1 VTLDQL
7 PLGQAAVVT
16 GVDKDALGD
25 VAARRLRAMGLD
37 VGASVELLHR
47 GVLWSRDPL
56 AIRLGRMT
64 LGLRSVQAAAISVEP
79 AA

>member
-1 VTLDQL
+1 MTLDQL

-16 GVDKDALGD
+16 GVDRDALGE

-64 LGLRSVQAAAISVEP
+64 LGLRSVQAAAISVE
-79 AA
+79 AAA

>member
-1 VTLDQL
+1 MTLDQL

-16 GVDKDALGD
+16 GVDKDALGE

-37 VGASVELLHR
+37 IGASVELLHR

-64 LGLRSVQAAAISVEP
+64 LGLRSVQAAAISVE
-79 AA
+79 AAA

>member
-16 GVDKDALGD
+16 GVDKDALGE

-64 LGLRSVQAAAISVEP
+64 LGLRSVQAAAILVE
-79 AA
+79 ASA

>member
-1 VTLDQL
+1 MTLDQL

-16 GVDKDALGD
+16 GVDKDALGE

-64 LGLRSVQAAAISVEP
+64 LGLRSVQAAAISVE
-79 AA
+79 AAA

>member
-1 VTLDQL
+1 MTLDQL

-16 GVDKDALGD
+16 GVDKDALGE

-64 LGLRSVQAAAISVEP
+64 LGLRSVQAAAISVE
-79 AA
+79 ASA

>member
-1 VTLDQL
+1 MTLDQL

-16 GVDKDALGD
+16 GVDKDALGE

-64 LGLRSVQAAAISVEP
+64 LGLRSVQAAAILVE
-79 AA
+79 ASA

>member
-64 LGLRSVQAAAISVEP
+64 LGLRSVQAAAISVE
-79 AA
+79 AAA

>member
-1 VTLDQL
+1 MTLDQL

-16 GVDKDALGD
+16 GVDRDALGE

>member
-1 VTLDQL
+1 MTLDQL

-64 LGLRSVQAAAISVEP
+64 LGLRSVQAAAISVE
-79 AA
+79 AAA